1 MATTAVEK
9 YGVVAAAMATGDH
22 DDRLMNAAT
31 ADGML
36 LCRKGQGFAHIDWAA
51 DPDL

>member
-9 YGVVAAAMATGDH
+9 YWVVAAAMATGDH
-22 DDRLMNAAT
+22 DDTPVNAAT

-36 LCRKGQGFAHIDWAA
+36 WHRKGQGFA
-51 DPDL
+51 PRRLGR